1 MQNSPTFAN
10 VQKTYIP
17 ILLGGLHKQC
27 GNLAPILV
35 KNKKEWINK
44 ERERWAE
51 IFQIPIRG
59 APPPGFPISTVHA
72 QRALTA
78 LSGEEG
84 VDAAVLER
92 AIGVFWAALWCPDAE
107 ILKDAKGR
115 GEDGEFDVKRL
126 ETLQGLLAGVEGVGE
141 ELAGKIV
148 KMAGEKDVKDKLMG
162 NTTRAFESGAFGM
175 PWFECTNGEGRTE
188 GFWGFDHIGQV
199 VRFLG
204 LDEGGDRKRSGQMVK
219 AML

>member
-1 MQNSPTFAN
+1 MQR
-10 VQKTYIP
+10 TYIP
-17 ILLGGLHKQC
+17 ILLGGLHKAC

-51 IFQIPIRG
+51 IFKIPIRG
-59 APPPGFPISTVHA
+59 APPPGFPISTVNA
-72 QRALTA
+72 QRVLTA
-78 LSGEEG
+78 LSTE
-84 VDAAVLER
+84 VDTAVLER

-115 GEDGEFDVKRL
+115 DESGEFDVKSL
-126 ETLQGLLAGVEGVGE
+126 ETLRGLLAGVEGVGE
-141 ELAGKIV
+141 GLAGKIV
-148 KMAGEKDVKDKLMG
+148 GRVGEKDVKDMLMG

-175 PWFECTNGEGRTE
+175 PWFECTDAQGRTE
-188 GFWGFDHIGQV
+188 GFWGFDHLGQV

-204 LDEGGDRKRSGQMVK
+204 LDGGADGERSGQMLK